1 MLNAQCP
8 ADVMGGYEVA
18 MRFCHLVVNGR
29 RQSTIQSHIASTGY
43 SLLTTRIPILYT
55 VYVSQIWT
63 PGKPLA
69 QATVWSY
76 SYGCVRLNWAKSMK
90 MGGGEV
96 EYDIRVFS
104 DRACKEQ
111 VFQATTKETLLVYE
125 VKKTNWMYFVEV
137 RAMDDHRQ
145 NNPNTWYPAARS
157 NFVLVPEGQY
167 GWYGVL

>member
-90 MGGGEV
+90 MDGGEV
-96 EYDIRVFS
+96 EYDIRVF
-104 DRACKEQ
+104 KE
-111 VFQATTKETLLVYE
+111 FELMSHLLPDKCSKQAGCISFGRNSALERPRKFTN
-125 VKKTNWMYFVEV
+125 KTNV
-137 RAMDDHRQ
+137 RS
-145 NNPNTWYPAARS
+145 T
-157 NFVLVPEGQY
+157 
-167 GWYGVL
+167 